1 MRKIRYRL
9 SDCGSEIIVQTK
21 TWYYPFWKECPQWSW
36 MSHVYGWTIN
46 PEKKWKY
53 VGKNN

>member
-46 PEKKWKY
+46 PDKKWKY